1 LKGEEMG
8 EKEGAPILLFSAHA
22 EHRARERGVS
32 LSEVIAAVDAAEIR
46 HPGSPVHGKGRMVYR
61 LGDLAV
67 ITDETSEP
75 GVVHVISVMRRW
87 EGGDAA

>member
-1 LKGEEMG
+1 M
-8 EKEGAPILLFSAHA
+8 EKKRAPILLFSAHA
-22 EHRARERGVS
+22 EHRARERGVRVN
-32 LSEVIAAVDAAEIR
+32 EVMAAVVDAEIR
-46 HPGSPVHGKGRMVYR
+46 HPGSPAHGKGRVVHR

-87 EGGDAA
+87 KGGDAA